1 MWSTPRGR
9 PEDSTSPER
18 GGAGGRSG
26 GIGGRP
32 CALLCFPRTG
42 AYGRLFSGM
51 RRAERVYNEDDQPVC
66 RVCNVALRS
75 DSLWP
80 AHQASR
86 KHHEGP
92 TSLIDDLTY
101 LLILAISNQ
110 AIENIKATAAR
121 QSTPDNSHLERQQ
134 NFPESRAASTLPDN
148 FFDSQDAKKQKH
160 ALVTLPFADV
170 QQGTFVYCCL
180 FLPLVNIGHQFI
192 LEDSKE
198 HKGEEKKQAT
208 KSDVKNSSG
217 SGSSRSSVSKEEDE
231 NITAGSSV
239 QSSKQMSHNDVM
251 QVSAVLPEGL
261 PNNGTDEKHNSN
273 QKSQVSRDYKNLEVK
288 EARAFLPSGFFD
300 RIDSNSVGQ
309 AKQLSQQS
317 EKPDIVQLKQVKEAL
332 PEGFFDNKDEDLR
345 ARGIEPVK
353 VDIECFDCKYDCFD
367 IFTWKPSPDVVVE
380 FCSDAYK
387 EFEREIQEDLQEVD
401 DRLEEEEI
409 DAAEVREEIESLEYK
424 AYRERVEMV
433 KKKLLE
439 AKESRLA
446 RLQRSPEF
454 KAKDSSDDSS
464 SDDEV
469 DEDFS
474 VDWRAKRF

>member
-1 MWSTPRGR
+1 M
-9 PEDSTSPER
+9 DSKAQRKALFRSRLRETSQKREKRIDSPLVR
-18 GGAGGRSG
+18 
-26 GIGGRP
+26 
-32 CALLCFPRTG
+32 
-42 AYGRLFSGM
+42 
-51 RRAERVYNEDDQPVC
+51 YNEDDQPVC

-86 KHHEGP
+86 KHHE
-92 TSLIDDLTY
+92 
-101 LLILAISNQ
+101 

-160 ALVTLPFADV
+160 
-170 QQGTFVYCCL
+170 
-180 FLPLVNIGHQFI
+180 
-192 LEDSKE
+192 
-198 HKGEEKKQAT
+198 
-208 KSDVKNSSG
+208 DVKNSSG

-353 VDIECFDCKYDCFD
+353 VDID
-367 IFTWKPSPDVVVE
+367 
-380 FCSDAYK
+380 DAYK